1 MKAFFLKI
9 CLADGYAD
17 ATYLRLVVKSKGN
30 AGHFLFLNYFWR
42 PDGRAT
48 GCADPNATRNWCFVE
63 ADGVYFYGFSMIV
76 QGFAEATADTI
87 CDFYCFN

>member
-1 MKAFFLKI
+1 MKI

-30 AGHFLFLNYFWR
+30 AGHFFNNYFWR

-48 GCADPNATRNWCFVE
+48 GGADPNPTRNWCVVE
-63 ADGVYFYGFSMIV
+63 ADGVYFDCFSMIV
-76 QGFAEATADTI
+76 QGFAEATTDTI
-87 CDFYCFN
+87 CDFYCFNKTSKL